1 MKTMK
6 VKVGEAYD
14 VLKEKFGYKN
24 KLAAPRLQK
33 VVVNVGT
40 GSAIKRDKNKNT
52 FIIDR
57 ISRITGQK
65 PTVRGAKKAIAS
77 FKVRQNDPI
86 GVVVTLRGE
95 QMYSF
100 LDKLVHVALPR
111 TKDFRGL
118 NRSNVNELGN
128 MSIGIREH
136 TIFPETSDEEIRDV
150 FGMSLTIVTTAA
162 DRDQAMALFEYL
174 GFPLK
179 KDDEAKK
186 KRIRRKK

>member
-1 MKTMK
+1 MKE
-6 VKVGEAYD
+6 KVGEAYS

-65 PTVRGAKKAIAS
+65 PTVRGAKKAVAS
-77 FKVRQNDPI
+77 FKVRQGDPI

-150 FGMSLTIVTTAA
+150 FGMSVTIVTTAP
-162 DRDQAMALFEYL
+162 DRDQALAFFDYL

-179 KDDEAKK
+179 KDDEGKK
-186 KRIRRKK
+186 VRTRRKKK